1 MTLVL
6 EIQGPATALVDEPFG
21 LRVRGAGPGAAL
33 VWHARMR
40 DDDGLVWRA
49 RAERAEDLPAAWRG
63 KAERAALASLRPLQ
77 IDVRAEAGN
86 GRSASRTVTR
96 TLVGEGVRIRRW
108 RDGLVATLHLPAV
121 EPLASV
127 LVDGPVVPAA
137 ALLASR
143 GVLVLALVQGDEAAA
158 RERLAAVPGAGE
170 VERLAAADVPTPA
183 GLPGGDAVAWAE
195 LVRELRARR
204 R

>member
-1 MTLVL
+1 VTLVL
-6 EIQGPATALVDEPFG
+6 EIQGPATALVDEPLA
-21 LRVRGAGPGAAL
+21 LRVRGAGPGADL

-49 RAERAEDLPAAWRG
+49 RAGRAEDLPAAWRG
-63 KAERAALASLRPLQ
+63 KAQRAALASLRPLG
-77 IDVRAEAGN
+77 IDVRVEAAD
-86 GRSASRTVTR
+86 GRAATR
-96 TLVGEGVRIRRW
+96 TFTRALVGEGVRIRRW
-108 RDGLVATLHLPAV
+108 RDGLVGTLHLPAQ

-127 LVDGPVVPAA
+127 LVDGPAVPAA

-143 GVLVLALVQGDEAAA
+143 GVLVLVLVQGDEAAA

-170 VERLAAADVPTPA
+170 VETLAASDVPTPA
-183 GLPGGDAVAWAE
+183 GLPGGDAAAWAE

>member
-1 MTLVL
+1 VTLVL
-6 EIQGPATALVDEPFG
+6 EIQGPATALVDEPFAF
-21 LRVRGAGPGAAL
+21 RVRGAGPGADV

-49 RAERAEDLPAAWRG
+49 RAARAEDLPGAWRG
-63 KAERAALASLRPLQ
+63 KAQRAGVASLRPLQ
-77 IDVRAEAGN
+77 VELRVEAADGRAAT
-86 GRSASRTVTR
+86 RTVTR
-96 TLVGEGVRIRRW
+96 TLVAEGVRIRRW
-108 RDGLVATLHLPAV
+108 RDGLIATLHLPAG
-121 EPLASV
+121 EPLSSV
-127 LVDGPVVPAA
+127 LVDGAAIPAA

-143 GVLVLALVQGDEAAA
+143 GVLVLALAQGDQAAA

-170 VERLAAADVPTPA
+170 VETLAAGDVPIPP
-183 GLPGGDAVAWAE
+183 GLPGGDAAAWAE